1 MIQGGDYENGDG
13 TGGRSVFKRRRF
25 CDEGFVL
32 KHDAAGVV
40 ACANSGPNSNTSQF
54 YILLGPADWL
64 DDLHVVFGHVTEGMD
79 VIKDLEQYATGEE
92 GDVTT
97 PIEIVASGC
106 AD

>member
-1 MIQGGDYENGDG
+1 MGGFF
-13 TGGRSVFKRRRF
+13 S
-25 CDEGFVL
+25 
-32 KHDAAGVV
+32 AAPW
-40 ACANSGPNSNTSQF
+40 C
-54 YILLGPADWL
+54 LLVWSLGAPPPPWPL
-64 DDLHVVFGHVTEGMD
+64 LVRPPVDLHVVFGHVTEGMD

>member
-1 MIQGGDYENGDG
+1 
-13 TGGRSVFKRRRF
+13 
-25 CDEGFVL
+25 
-32 KHDAAGVV
+32 
-40 ACANSGPNSNTSQF
+40 
-54 YILLGPADWL
+54 
-64 DDLHVVFGHVTEGMD
+64 MD